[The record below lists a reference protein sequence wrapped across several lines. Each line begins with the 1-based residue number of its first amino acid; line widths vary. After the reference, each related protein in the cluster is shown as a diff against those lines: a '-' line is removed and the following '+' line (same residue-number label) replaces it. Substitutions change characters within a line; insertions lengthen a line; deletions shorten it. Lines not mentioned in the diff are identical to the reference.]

1 MSFEFF
7 LPQLGEGIKSG
18 TVIALSFKNGDKIKK
33 DDPILEIETDK
44 AAMGLPSPVSGVLVK
59 YCVKEGAD
67 VKIGDLVAI
76 IETSES
82 SATPTVAKA
91 KAPEPVAPAKTD
103 PEEVKVKAEPVIVR
117 ASESSAATAK
127 EFRLP
132 PLGEGIK
139 GGNVLTVYVKPGA
152 NIKEGDPVIELETD
166 KAAMSVP
173 SPFSGQIQSISAK
186 EGKELKIGELVAVII
201 TSGSV
206 APATQTVTAKTETK
220 IEEKKIEVKT
230 PEATKPDVAAASREF
245 TVPVLD
251 RSKKIVR
258 AGPATRKFARELG
271 VDLTLVNGTKKQGR
285 IDVADVKQFVKE
297 SLSNP
302 GVSQGFSAGVAK
314 QSVALPDFTK
324 FGKIRREPLSK
335 IRKIISERMTYN
347 WNTIPHVF
355 QFQDI
360 DITGITEVGKKYS
373 EEFKEKGS
381 TASPTNFFIKAMVS
395 CLQAFPKFN
404 SSIDEASGELIY
416 KEYYNIGVAVDT
428 PVGLIVPVLRN
439 VDKMS
444 IFEIGKNLR
453 EIAAKG
459 RDRKITPDEMIGS
472 CLTLSNLGGIGG
484 TSFTPIVNF
493 PEVAIIGVAKAQIKP
508 VYIDNAFVPR
518 SIVTICLS
526 YDHRV
531 IDGADAARFVVKFK
545 DLIENYEKTLMGA
558 L

>member
-7 LPQLGEGIKSG
+7 LPKLGEGISSG
-18 TVIALSFKNGDKIKK
+18 TVIALSFKDGDKVKK

-44 AAMGLPSPVSGVLVK
+44 AAMGLPSPVDGVIVK

-67 VKIGDLVAI
+67 VKTGDLVAI
-76 IETSES
+76 IETSGVVAATITKEKAVEKTEPVKPVVVAKSEPVKTVAASLS
-82 SATPTVAKA
+82 SAG
-91 KAPEPVAPAKTD
+91 
-103 PEEVKVKAEPVIVR
+103 
-117 ASESSAATAK
+117 SAN

-139 GGNVLTVYVKPGA
+139 AGNVLSLYVGVGSQ
-152 NIKEGDPVIELETD
+152 IKEGDPIFEIETD
-166 KAAMSVP
+166 KAAMSIP
-173 SPFSGQIQSISAK
+173 SPFTGQIQSLNVK
-186 EGKELKIGELVAVII
+186 EGKEIKIGDVVAVIL
-201 TSGSV
+201 TTGAV
-206 APATQTVTAKTETK
+206 AQPVVNIQPKTENK
-220 IEEKKIEVKT
+220 VEIKSAPISEVKSELALVYKEIT
-230 PEATKPDVAAASREF
+230 IPI
-245 TVPVLD
+245 LD
-251 RSKKIVR
+251 RSKKVVR

-271 VDLTLVNGTKKQGR
+271 VDLTLVSGTKRQGR
-285 IDVADVKQFVKE
+285 IDVIDIKAFVKE
-297 SLSNP
+297 SLNNP
-302 GVSQGFSAGVAK
+302 AAVKARSGGVAK
-314 QSVALPDFTK
+314 QALSLPDFSK
-324 FGKIRREPLSK
+324 FGTIRREPLTK
-335 IRKIISERMTYN
+335 IRKIISERMTNN
-347 WNTIPHVF
+347 WNNIPHVF

-360 DITGITEVGKKYS
+360 DITGITEVGKKFT

-381 TASPTNFFIKAMVS
+381 TASPTNFFIKAMVN

-404 SSIDEASGELIY
+404 SSIDEVSGELIY
-416 KEYYNIGVAVDT
+416 KEYFNIGVAVDT

-459 RDRKITPDEMIGS
+459 RERKITPDEMTGS

-484 TSFTPIVNF
+484 TSFTPIVNW
-493 PEVAIIGVAKAQIKP
+493 PEVAIIGIAKAQIKP
-508 VYIDNAFVPR
+508 VYIDGAFVPR

-558 L
+558 V